1 VAASPDDV
9 DARWW
14 QVVLAFADAVD
25 PDRPG
30 AVEAFIAHADRYVE
44 RNWPRSDLVRT
55 WIRAVR

>member
-1 VAASPDDV
+1 
-9 DARWW
+9 
-14 QVVLAFADAVD
+14 VVLAFADAVD